1 MHIYDFITDEFQYN
15 LKARA
20 YTGKTRFEEVIVEYK
35 KIFFENLRACNS
47 DGIPTKLHSSLSE
60 NTSVMNWLECSRTN
74 IVEDIEILES
84 LFDEI
89 IEGYFIFIRGK
100 HHLAALRYQ
109 DLLDKYEIAI
119 DDDVDRLGLFFR
131 GFNIGTGSTRD
142 KNDEKQYY
150 HIPFN
155 LRQLVGNQRF
165 SFSGIPI
172 IYIGASVADIY
183 FEFDE
188 FDLNKTN
195 MALASFAF
203 NPIASITIHKD
214 SETVKEKTKIFN
226 ITNELY
232 NLVNDAFLPLID
244 NGVNLPSCDDI
255 MYKPNR
261 NDIKK
266 YFKKFI
272 ISQLCTFP
280 KQKTGSTFYEE
291 YVIPQLFTEAL
302 CLHKYDGII
311 FPSTKFKDQKVT
323 STSAYHN
330 LFYMENLAMFTTYNS
345 ENEYDDTLLANF
357 NIEILDL
364 KEANSINVP
373 DVYQS
378 IATAQSNLSVEIH
391 KKKDC
396 RSKERL
402 KTVVMALGKK
412 LSNYDTLHINGNKYI
427 ETTAGKM
434 ELMYIEKYIVYLES
448 CIRYLNNA

>member
-15 LKARA
+15 LKAQA
-20 YTGKTRFEEVIVEYK
+20 YIGKTRFEDVIVEYK

-47 DGIPTKLHSSLSE
+47 SGVPTKLHSSLSG
-60 NTSVMNWLECSRTN
+60 NTSVMNWLECSRKN
-74 IVEDIEILES
+74 IVNDIEKLEN

-89 IEGYFIFIRGK
+89 LEGYFIFIRGK

-109 DLLDKYEIAI
+109 DLLDKYNVAI

-131 GFNIGTGSTRD
+131 GFNIGPGSTRD
-142 KNDEKQYY
+142 KNDKNQYY
-150 HIPFN
+150 HIPFG
-155 LRQLVGNQRF
+155 LRQLLGNQRF

-172 IYIGASVADIY
+172 IYIGASIADIY

-188 FDLNKTN
+188 FDLNSKK

-214 SETVKEKTKIFN
+214 YQAVKEKTKIFN

-232 NLVNDAFLPLID
+232 NLINDAFLPLI
-244 NGVNLPSCDDI
+244 NSGVNLPSCEDWK
-255 MYKPNR
+255 YKPN
-261 NDIKK
+261 NKDIVT
-266 YFKKFI
+266 YFRKFI

-280 KQKTGSTFYEE
+280 KQKSKSTFYEE

-302 CLHKYDGII
+302 SLHKYDGII

-323 STSAYHN
+323 STSPYHN
-330 LFYMENLAMFTTYNS
+330 LFYMENLAMFTTYSS
-345 ENEYDDTLLANF
+345 ETDYDEMLLDNF
-357 NIEILDL
+357 EIEILDL
-364 KEANSINVP
+364 QLCNLINVP
-373 DVYQS
+373 EVYKS
-378 IATAQSNLSVEIH
+378 IANAQSNLSIEIYN
-391 KKKDC
+391 KEDS
-396 RSKERL
+396 RSKKRFKAAL
-402 KTVVMALGKK
+402 MAFAKK
-412 LSNYDTLHINGNKYI
+412 LAGYDTLYINGNKYI

-434 ELMYIEKYIVYLES
+434 ELMYMEKYINYLKS